1 MIEAVLKGFAISLL
15 LIISV
20 GPVIFAIFKQSIS
33 NGYKAGFSFVGGVW
47 FSDVVWVILSNAFS
61 TLVIQLLSFKREIG
75 FAGSLFL
82 MAMGIFYLFFKKVH
96 LKEDENKIVITTRA
110 HARIAL
116 SGFLINTLNPGV
128 IFFWLTTATA
138 IAATHTVQQRIVIFS
153 TCILINTGTD
163 ILKVLMAGKI
173 RTKINERV
181 IGLINKISGLILLGF
196 GVALLVGVFYSNVL
210 RH

>member
-47 FSDVVWVILSNAFS
+47 FSDVVWVILSNVFS

-153 TCILINTGTD
+153 TCILVNTGTD

-210 RH
+210 KH

>member
-1 MIEAVLKGFAISLL
+1 MIEAVIKGFAISLL

-33 NGYKAGFSFVGGVW
+33 NGHKAGFSFVGGVW

-61 TLVIQLLSFKREIG
+61 NLVIQLLNFKREIG

-82 MAMGIFYLFFKKVH
+82 MAMGIFYIFFKKVH

-116 SGFLINTLNPGV
+116 SGFLINTLNPGI

-153 TCILINTGTD
+153 TCILVNTGTD

-181 IGLINKISGLILLGF
+181 IALINKISGLILLGF
-196 GVALLVGVFYSNVL
+196 GIALLFGVFYSNVL
-210 RH
+210 KH

>member
-1 MIEAVLKGFAISLL
+1 MIEAILKGFAISLL

-33 NGYKAGFSFVGGVW
+33 NGHKAGFSFVGGVW
-47 FSDVVWVILSNAFS
+47 FSDVVWVVLSNVFS
-61 TLVIQLLSFKREIG
+61 NLVIQLLSFKREIG
-75 FAGSLFL
+75 FAGSIFL

-96 LKEDENKIVITTRA
+96 LKEDENRIVITTRA

-138 IAATHTVQQRIVIFS
+138 IAATHTIQQRIVIFS
-153 TCILINTGTD
+153 TCILVNTGTD

-173 RTKINERV
+173 RTRINERV
-181 IGLINKISGLILLGF
+181 IALINKISGLILLGF
-196 GVALLVGVFYSNVL
+196 GIALLAGVFYSRQL
-210 RH
+210 GH